1 MHKIDALTDSQSV
14 GALPFRGRAVVFA
27 VLSVPESTGIIV
39 PACMAGSMRQCLCTA
54 HLNPRLYGT
63 IDARPNGAF
72 PRPVAALHKRI
83 GPQPSVRQRFC
94 TISRERCGTARRRN
108 AKIRQNRHNGRAFCC
123 ACCPAHRIHRT
134 DIMTTGTPN
143 HSGGLPH
150 STKEGEGSC

>member
-1 MHKIDALTDSQSV
+1 MHQIDALPDSQSV
-14 GALPFRGRAVVFA
+14 GALPFSGRAVAFA

-54 HLNPRLYGT
+54 HLSPRLYGT

-72 PRPVAALHKRI
+72 PRPVAAFHKRI

-94 TISRERCGTARRRN
+94 TISRERYATARRRN
-108 AKIRQNRHNGRAFCC
+108 AKIRKNRHNGRAF
-123 ACCPAHRIHRT
+123 CCPAHRIHRT

-143 HSGGLPH
+143 HSGGLLH

>member
-72 PRPVAALHKRI
+72 PRPVAAFHKRI

-94 TISRERCGTARRRN
+94 TISQERCRNSTPAERENMEKPAQRPGFLLRPLPGTSN
-108 AKIRQNRHNGRAFCC
+108 
-123 ACCPAHRIHRT
+123 P
-134 DIMTTGTPN
+134 
-143 HSGGLPH
+143 
-150 STKEGEGSC
+150 